1 MKRFISFSGGV
12 ESTTMCVL
20 FGNKADAIFA
30 DTGFEHQQLYDR
42 LDMVESKVREI
53 HGNDFKIIKVKR
65 EGESLPEYI
74 KSSKFYPS
82 YGSRYCTRMFK
93 IEPIDDYLKQFESK
107 GAEILIGLNSD
118 EADDRTGNYMDL
130 KWVTYSYPLV
140 EAGINRDM
148 CKSIL
153 NHVGL
158 LPNFPA
164 YMKRGGCVG
173 CYMKS
178 KKEFQAMAVLN
189 PTEYDLVSGLE
200 QEIQDKRDKFFHIID
215 SIANLKDFKRHAE
228 SILFNPEEIYPV
240 INNATKCG
248 VFCHR

>member
-1 MKRFISFSGGV
+1 MKKFISFSGGV

-20 FGNKADAIFA
+20 FGDKADAIFA
-30 DTGFEHQQLYDR
+30 DTGFEHEELYNR
-42 LDMVESKVREI
+42 LLLVENKVQEI
-53 HGNDFKIIKVKR
+53 HGNDFKIIKVR
-65 EGESLPEYI
+65 RDGETLPEYI

-82 YGSRYCTRMFK
+82 FGARFCTRMYK
-93 IEPIDDYLKQFESK
+93 IEPIDDYLEQFESE

-130 KWVTYSYPLV
+130 KWVTYSYPLID
-140 EAGINRDM
+140 AGVNREM

-153 NHVGL
+153 SHVGL

-164 YMKRGGCVG
+164 YMKRGGCIG

-189 PTEYDLVSGLE
+189 PKEYDAVADLE
-200 QEIQDKRDKFFHIID
+200 ETIQDKRDKFFHIID
-215 SIANLKDFKRHAE
+215 SIPNLKDFKRHAQ
-228 SILFNPEEIYPV
+228 SILFHPEEIYPT